1 MYNKTEFD
9 VHYKSADLTI
19 GTIYLICFAFG
30 LPSNI
35 LALCF
40 FVKQRLRS
48 SELNNHLYILTTV
61 NDAFISLL
69 TLNYG
74 MTMVRYRDV
83 WLPDFCPTQHILF
96 QMSQRISVLLV
107 ATLSFSRTYILLFP
121 LRKVSQRLV
130 LSLIAV
136 VVVSMACFFAIPPFV
151 KLVQITYHWED
162 GYCWAKAI
170 PGKNMTKVW
179 DEIDSTLD
187 TIFLACPVLPVTVS
201 CIIASYKILSSRKDK
216 PGLTKLAKQSRAAV
230 KKKRNQITLTII
242 LVTLLYIVSNIPLFV
257 NYILYLIT
265 IYRYK
270 YPGPFYSSP
279 VMYFY
284 AWNFTALLSTSLNAS
299 ANPIVYWM
307 RFGNFREWIKGGC
320 RSKPTTPSPLKTA
333 DLCNFKSTTQQSR
346 NDLRDQ
352 TKSVTIKSNKT
363 SSDV

>member
-1 MYNKTEFD
+1 MYNKTEFI
-9 VHYKSADLTI
+9 VHYKSADLTV

-83 WLPDFCPTQHILF
+83 WLPDFCPTQHIF
-96 QMSQRISVLLV
+96 FKMSQRISVLLV
-107 ATLSFSRTYILLFP
+107 ASLSLSRTYILLFP

-162 GYCWAKAI
+162 GYCWVEAI

-179 DEIDSTLD
+179 DEIDNTLD

-216 PGLTKLAKQSRAAV
+216 PGVWTDQTCQAKSGSCEEE
-230 KKKRNQITLTII
+230 KKPDHIDH
-242 LVTLLYIVSNIPLFV
+242 YIG
-257 NYILYLIT
+257 Y
-265 IYRYK
+265 
-270 YPGPFYSSP
+270 
-279 VMYFY
+279 
-284 AWNFTALLSTSLNAS
+284 
-299 ANPIVYWM
+299 
-307 RFGNFREWIKGGC
+307 
-320 RSKPTTPSPLKTA
+320 SPLHR
-333 DLCNFKSTTQQSR
+333 LQHSTLRELHPVSY
-346 NDLRDQ
+346 NDLSLQVPRTFLQ
-352 TKSVTIKSNKT
+352 LSCHVLLRLEFHSSSQHKSERKC
-363 SSDV
+363 